1 MFGQNNNNNTGQ
13 PVSTQPVNPGLLGI
27 DDEDNASLEPVTPPF
42 DNSGAFEP
50 VAPPSVGATTSSS
63 DDTSQL
69 TNQTASVSDD
79 PQRTTPSSTPPVSD
93 DSASSATDNLNEV
106 ESNNEQSNINNLT
119 SPESPQVA
127 LPSTNSLSDS
137 DDLIDIKRQALKE
150 LSPLINHLD
159 QSSEEKFKTTM
170 MMIQASDDKSLIPRA
185 FESAKSIT
193 SEKERA
199 QALLDIVNEINY
211 FTHKTE
217 D

>member
-1 MFGQNNNNNTGQ
+1 MSDQFKSGF
-13 PVSTQPVNPGLLGI
+13 VNLIGL
-27 DDEDNASLEPVTPPF
+27 P
-42 DNSGAFEP
+42 NSGKSTLINALTGEKMAIISPKPQTTRQRILGLINEADFQIIFSDTPGIIDPRYKLHEKMMSAVKSAKEDADVKLL
-50 VAPPSVGATTSSS
+50 VA
-63 DDTSQL
+63 DI
-69 TNQTASVSDD
+69 
-79 PQRTTPSSTPPVSD
+79 
-93 DSASSATDNLNEV
+93 TDNLNEV